1 MSEKRILIVA
11 GEPSGDLHASNLI
24 KNLRSIE
31 TNLHFLGIGG
41 SLSKS
46 EGVEIVY
53 DISELAVIGATD
65 VLKKIFSIRKAYNTL
80 LERISKTRPDL
91 AILID
96 YPGFNLR
103 LARALKKRKI
113 PILYYISPQVWAWG
127 RNRIKTISECVDKM
141 LVFFRFEEE
150 LYRKSGIDVEF
161 VGHPLLDTVKATEAK
176 DSVLRK
182 YNLAEN
188 ALTIVLLPGSRAMEV
203 RTLLPIMAR
212 AAEIMKGQLGRA
224 QFAIAKHP
232 DLESKLYE
240 GLLKN
245 SKIDFHIVES
255 DTYNMLGAS
264 DFALVA
270 SGTATLETAIMGTPL
285 LITYKVNLI
294 NFILY
299 KLVSR
304 TRFLGLINVI
314 AGKEIAPE
322 LLQFDAT
329 PEKIAQK
336 AVEFLTD
343 TNRIISMKDELKKL
357 RSSLGT
363 QGASLRAAR
372 AILPLIKQ

>member
-212 AAEIMKGQLGRA
+212 AAEIMKERLGRV